1 MPKNRGGM
9 ITMTRSLNIL
19 VLDDHIE
26 VAESLGEILELERHT
41 VTLVHDGLSAVQAFR
56 EHNFDLGFFDIKMPG
71 LNGVES
77 FLEIKKD
84 RPSAR
89 VIMMS
94 GFADDELI
102 SKALDNG
109 ALALL
114 RKPFDVDE
122 LLAKLSDAANICTTE
137 PSAAASH

>member
-1 MPKNRGGM
+1 MGK
-9 ITMTRSLNIL
+9 TKSLRIL

-26 VAESLGEILELERHT
+26 VAESLGEILELESHR

-56 EHNFDLGFFDIKMPG
+56 EDNFDLGFFDIKMPG

-77 FLEIKKD
+77 FLEIKKIK
-84 RPSAR
+84 PWAK

-94 GFADDELI
+94 GFADDKLV

-109 ALALL
+109 ALGLL
-114 RKPFDVDE
+114 RKPFEVEE
-122 LLAKLSDAANICTTE
+122 LLAKLADAAGLCTTE
-137 PSAAASH
+137 SATASH

>member
-1 MPKNRGGM
+1 MPKERWSAGM
-9 ITMTRSLNIL
+9 TKSLNIL

-26 VAESLGEILELERHT
+26 VAESLGEILELERHR

-77 FLEIKKD
+77 FLEIRKD
-84 RPSAR
+84 NPSAR

-94 GFADDELI
+94 GFADEELI
-102 SKALDNG
+102 SKALSNG

-122 LLAKLSDAANICTTE
+122 LLAKLTDAANLCTTE
-137 PSAAASH
+137 ASVTASH

>member
-1 MPKNRGGM
+1 
-9 ITMTRSLNIL
+9 MTRSLNIL
-19 VLDDHIE
+19 VLDDHVE
-26 VAESLGEILELERHT
+26 VAESLGEILELESHR
-41 VTLVHDGLSAVQAFR
+41 VTLVHDGVSAVQAFR
-56 EHNFDLGFFDIKMPG
+56 ERDFDVGVFDIKMPG

-84 RPSAR
+84 KPWAR

-109 ALALL
+109 ALGLL
-114 RKPFDVDE
+114 RKPFDVEE
-122 LLAKLSDAANICTTE
+122 LLAKLTEAARLCA
-137 PSAAASH
+137 PPLAAASH